1 MADAAADP
9 DATRQPLLV
18 FVHIPKTA
26 GTTLTT
32 VLTTNEPGTRT
43 RHGGNVFKGGGGAK
57 HGVRFESLLKN
68 EHGELDGAGVVAG
81 HFPLGIR
88 EYMPGDREVRYFTF
102 LREPADRTLSHY
114 FAIRERRGGAEE
126 PTKLGLQP
134 LPAEATLD
142 DMLEAGYLHDNVQT
156 RMLSGLA
163 EPFGEVDE
171 GMLEQA
177 KHNLREELAFFGLT
191 ERFDES
197 LLLAKRR
204 LGFRSI
210 LYRPF
215 VDTGRSGRRS
225 TGRVNTRRPRGDEL
239 PPELLAGAQA
249 CNRYDTELY
258 RFAAQLFDEASELEE
273 LEFEVE
279 LAALRAAKAEGEI
292 DVHVAPPARFD
303 GDERVWRML
312 LHATATSFRHEQE
325 LAETRALVEHGDQ
338 RAQEALDE
346 LVRIHARGKTMPG
359 RDAETALRVMQVLAP
374 ARAKALAG
382 GAPERT
388 AADDDGGRKR
398 SRGGAPPRRR
408 RASRSGSDGE

>member
-1 MADAAADP
+1 MADAAP
-9 DATRQPLLV
+9 DRGAQGQPLLV

-32 VLTTNEPGTRT
+32 VLRTNEPGTRT
-43 RHGGNVFKGGGGAK
+43 RHGGNVFKGSGGLK
-57 HGVRFESLLKN
+57 QGVRFESLLNNKQ
-68 EHGELDGAGVVAG
+68 GQLDRARALAG

-88 EYMPGDREVRYFTF
+88 EYMPEDREARYFTF

-114 FAIRERRGGAEE
+114 FAIRERRGGVEE
-126 PTKLGLQP
+126 PNKLELPP
-134 LPAEATLD
+134 LPAEATVQD
-142 DMLEAGYLHDNVQT
+142 ALERGYIHDNVHT

-171 GMLEQA
+171 EMLERA

-197 LLLAKRR
+197 LVLAKRR

-225 TGRVNTRRPRGDEL
+225 TGRVNTERPRGDAL
-239 PPELLAGAQA
+239 PSELLEAAQA
-249 CNRYDTELY
+249 CNRYDIELY
-258 RFAAQLFDEASELEE
+258 RYAERLFDEAPELQE

-292 DVHVAPPARFD
+292 DLEVPPPDRFD
-303 GDERVWRML
+303 GGQQLWRML
-312 LHATATSFRHEQE
+312 LQATATSLRHEQE
-325 LAETRALVEHGDQ
+325 LAQSESRVEKRSQ
-338 RAQEALDE
+338 REQEALDE
-346 LVRIHARGKTMPG
+346 LLRIHARGKTTAG
-359 RDAETALRVMQVLAP
+359 RDAETAMRVIEVLAP
-374 ARAKALAG
+374 AQAKALANG
-382 GAPERT
+382 VPEPK
-388 AADDDGGRKR
+388 AADDDGGRKPR
-398 SRGGAPPRRR
+398 RGGGRRGRR
-408 RASRSGSDGE
+408 RASPSGSDAH